1 MPRWHVFALG
11 FTKPTWGTG
20 QTDTVL
26 PKSVWRSLFRCRR
39 DRDHRATRTMRQAR
53 CGGAKEIQPAVKN
66 PKSKAMSQMLQSM
79 LAESISFL
87 RIDPKSHRFQV
98 GTGGNSQQKL
108 KKKRKHGRTSQKT
121 STKSEKQENRR
132 KRVGK
137 TEGIETEEPKQ
148 KEEQV
153 RKNHEKRKTG
163 KQKEKIGENRRNRNR
178 RQN

>member
-66 PKSKAMSQMLQSM
+66 PKSKAKSQMLQSM

-87 RIDPKSHRFQV
+87 RMDPKSHRFQV
-98 GTGGNSQQKL
+98 GTGGNSQQNM
-108 KKKRKHGRTSQKT
+108 KKKTKT
-121 STKSEKQENRR
+121 WKNKS
-132 KRVGK
+132 
-137 TEGIETEEPKQ
+137 
-148 KEEQV
+148 
-153 RKNHEKRKTG
+153 KNKHEKRKTG
-163 KQKEKIGENRRNRNR
+163 KQKEKSGENRRNRNR
-178 RQN
+178 RTKTEGRTSQKKSRKAKNRKTEGKDWGKQKE